1 MKKTELKQLIK
12 EGLGDN
18 KFTTPLNKSYVDI
31 QIDRKQYPD
40 HDIDDKNASVTWE
53 VDIEARSWGIKS
65 ISPSVL
71 SVRISYDVI
80 DPESLKTIETKEIEW
95 TYTNNQG
102 YKLEIGDRSEG
113 DQLVPS
119 YITVD
124 ETDKIIVVD
133 F

>member
-1 MKKTELKQLIK
+1 MKNNKIIK

-18 KFTTPLNKSYVDI
+18 KFTTPLNKSYLDI
-31 QIDRKQYPD
+31 QLDRTQYPD
-40 HDIDDKNASVTWE
+40 HDIDDARAFVNWE

-71 SVRISYDVI
+71 AISISYDII
-80 DPESLKTIETKEIEW
+80 DPESVKTIETKEIEW
-95 TYTNNQG
+95 TYTNPQG
-102 YKLEIGDRSEG
+102 YKLEIGVKSEG

-119 YITVD
+119 YVTLD
-124 ETDKIIVVD
+124 EQEKTIVVD